1 MGAFRSFVRSFFDDY
16 VLRSSRRFLRF
27 FFFIGPSTRIL
38 SRWHESTP
46 SASPAHLRS
55 RAHPPASLLNCMTT

>member
-27 FFFIGPSTRIL
+27 FFSSVRPLAFFLVGT
-38 SRWHESTP
+38 
-46 SASPAHLRS
+46 
-55 RAHPPASLLNCMTT
+55 RAHRPRLPLTFEAVLILLHPC